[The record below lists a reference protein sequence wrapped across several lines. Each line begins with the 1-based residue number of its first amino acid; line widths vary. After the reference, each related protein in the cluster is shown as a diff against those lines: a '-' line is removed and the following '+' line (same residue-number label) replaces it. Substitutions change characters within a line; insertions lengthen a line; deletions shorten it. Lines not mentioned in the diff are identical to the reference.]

1 MKKICILWVSVG
13 LALAGCT
20 KFENGDLAFTQ
31 TATPPQ
37 ELSVKFDVAPN
48 NSGLVRITPRAA
60 GATYYDVY
68 FGVEHTEPR
77 RLRAEETASF
87 TYPEGTYDVR
97 VIAYNLMGKQV
108 EVTEQLSVNFV
119 APENLSVS
127 IQVDPANNFKV
138 NVSATA
144 DYASGFEVLF
154 GEDDDADPVTVGAGQ
169 VASHTYAS
177 VGVYTI
183 RVKALSGGAASTS
196 FEGTVEISDP
206 IHLPLTF
213 ENPGAIFGFFNFD
226 GGDASVLD
234 NPHKGGI
241 NASNRVGRMI
251 KHPGQPWGGSVLGLG
266 GPIDFSTQK
275 TFSMKV
281 YSPRAGARVLLKVEN
296 AANPGIAFEVEA
308 ATTTANQ
315 WEELRFDYS
324 GIDASQAYNNLVLI
338 FELGTM
344 GDGSADFTFYF
355 DDIQLID

>member
-1 MKKICILWVSVG
+1 MKKLCILLAGIG
-13 LALAGCT
+13 LLLAGCT
-20 KFENGDLAFTQ
+20 EFDHGDLAFTQ
-31 TATPPQ
+31 TATPP
-37 ELSVKFDVAPN
+37 EGLNVRLDLAAD
-48 NSGLVRITPRAA
+48 NSGVVRITPRAA

-68 FGVEHTEPR
+68 FGVDHTEPQ
-77 RLRAEETASF
+77 RLGAEGVATF

-97 VIAYNLMGKQV
+97 VIAYNLMGKQQ

-119 APENLSVS
+119 EPENLAVS

-144 DYASGFEVLF
+144 DYANGFEVLF
-154 GEDDDADPVTVGAGQ
+154 GENDDEQPVTVSAGQ
-169 VASHTYAS
+169 VASHTYAT
-177 VGVYTI
+177 VGIYTI
-183 RVKALSGGAASTS
+183 RVKALSGGAASAS

-213 ENPGAIFGFFNFD
+213 ENPGAAFGFSNFD
-226 GGDASVLD
+226 GGDASVID

-241 NASNRVGRMI
+241 NTSNRVGRMI

-266 GPIDFSTQK
+266 GPIDFSAQK

-296 AANPGIAFEVEA
+296 ASNPGVAFEVEA

-324 GIDASQAYNNLVLI
+324 GIDASQTFNNIVLI

-344 GDGSADFTFYF
+344 GDGSSDFTFYF
-355 DDIQLID
+355 DDIQLVD